1 MYGYTL
7 LCMTSSLVTTPP
19 TNAAAVCDH
28 PINDFASVL
37 DADGIL
43 VDVRN
48 PDELVTGS
56 LPGALNVPLGELAA
70 RISEFDQQQ
79 QVVLFCRSGGRSGQ
93 AAQFLITNGFSRV
106 VNLAGGMLAWD
117 AGH

>member
-1 MYGYTL
+1 M
-7 LCMTSSLVTTPP
+7 MSSLATTPDAS
-19 TNAAAVCDH
+19 TAAVCDH
-28 PINDFASVL
+28 PINDYASVL
-37 DADGIL
+37 HADGVL

-56 LPGALNVPLGELAA
+56 LPGALNVPLGEFAQ
-70 RISEFDQQQ
+70 RISEFDQQH

-93 AAQFLITNGFSRV
+93 AAQFLCDNGFSRV

-117 AGH
+117 ADH